1 MHKPLLAVLFLT
13 LASLACNMPG
23 SNSPVNPANQPIDIP
38 TFTPTA
44 HSAVENKPTDLP
56 APPTLT
62 PEAPAPQPQA
72 NYFDPRSVADCDIF
86 VDSDFPNTIGSIPNT
101 KQSLSDTDKKACQ
114 YEFSNGT
121 LFVSIATSLPGI
133 EAYETVRQFDAISG
147 GTITPYPIGD
157 VAIFKTFSDGRIT
170 LEAVLNGWY
179 VVLDAQGFDEKH
191 LALLAEL
198 LLTNLA
204 PYSS

>member
-1 MHKPLLAVLFLT
+1 MHKPLLAILLLT
-13 LASLACNMPG
+13 LASLACNLPG
-23 SNSPVNPANQPIDIP
+23 STPPSGTANPPIDIP

-44 HSAVENKPTDLP
+44 SNVEENKPTDLP
-56 APPTLT
+56 APPTFT

-72 NYFDPRSVADCDIF
+72 NYFDPRNIADCDIF
-86 VDSDFPNTIGSIPNT
+86 IDSDFPNTIGSVPNT
-101 KQSLSDTDKKACQ
+101 KQPLSDADKKACQ

-121 LFVSIATSLPGI
+121 LFVSIATSLPGR
-133 EAYETVRQFDAISG
+133 EAYETVRQFDAVSG
-147 GTITPYPIGD
+147 GTVTPYPIGEIA
-157 VAIFKTFSDGRIT
+157 VFKTFSDGRIA

-179 VVLDAQGFDEKH
+179 VVLDAQGFDEKN

-198 LLTNLA
+198 LLANLA

>member
-1 MHKPLLAVLFLT
+1 MRKPLFGVLL
-13 LASLACNMPG
+13 LLLSSLACNLPG
-23 SNSPVNPANQPIDIP
+23 STSPAEPANLPIDIP
-38 TFTPTA
+38 TFTPTTS
-44 HSAVENKPTDLP
+44 SAAENKPTDLP
-56 APPTLT
+56 APPTFT
-62 PEAPAPQPQA
+62 PEASAPQTQI
-72 NYFDPRSVADCDIF
+72 NYFDPRSIADCDIF

-114 YEFSNGT
+114 YDFSNGT
-121 LFVSIATSLPGI
+121 LFVSITTSLPGL
-133 EAYETVRQFDAISG
+133 EAYETVRQFDAMSG

-179 VVLDAQGFDEKH
+179 VVLDAQGFDEKN
-191 LALLAEL
+191 LVLLAEL